1 MIRLWI
7 IYSRFASAGGAER
20 VAHRLI
26 TGLDRER
33 FEPIVVTLY
42 EQGDLAE
49 DLEKRG
55 YRTLNAGA
63 KGRLDMRIPLSL
75 LRWSKQY
82 PPDVVMTTTNLISLF
97 WGTVLR
103 QLRRTKAM
111 VVRFQGTT
119 HLRRHEPLVLRLRRR
134 WIDHY
139 VGLTPK
145 QAEFWIARQNI
156 PYSRMSIVPNG
167 IDVARFVP
175 PQDKSALRVALG
187 LPKDKV
193 IVGCVSH
200 FRPTK
205 NLELFVEAASRI
217 HLEAPYCHFLLVG
230 DGGTRS
236 QVETAIH
243 QKGLADAF
251 TLPGAQKDP
260 APWFQAMDVFV
271 FPSHSQREGF
281 PSVIVEAGA
290 CGVPAVAF
298 DVGGIADVI
307 LQGETGFVV
316 PLGDT
321 EQFIRRAITIA
332 TTPSLCEA
340 MGQKARQRVHA
351 EYSLSTMIE
360 NYSNLFERLVSE
372 SNNRLAWEHS

>member
-26 TGLDRER
+26 TSLDRER

-42 EQGDLAE
+42 ERGDLAE
-49 DLEKRG
+49 DLAKRG
-55 YRTLNAGA
+55 YRTLHAGA
-63 KGRLDMRIPLSL
+63 KGRFDVRIPLSL

-103 QLRRTKAM
+103 QLGRTKAM

-119 HLRRHEPLVLRLRRR
+119 HLRRHEPLILRLRRR

-139 VGLTPK
+139 IGLTPK
-145 QAEFWIARQNI
+145 QAEFWMYRQNI
-156 PYSRMSIVPNG
+156 PPIRISVIPNG
-167 IDVARFVP
+167 IDVTRFAP
-175 PQDKSALRVALG
+175 PQDKSALRAALG

-217 HLEAPYCHFLLVG
+217 HREVPNSHFLLVG
-230 DGGTRS
+230 DGDTRPR
-236 QVETAIH
+236 VEAAVQQAGI
-243 QKGLADAF
+243 ADVF

-271 FPSHSQREGF
+271 FPSQTEREGF

-307 LQGETGFVV
+307 QHGETGFVV
-316 PLGDT
+316 PLDNT
-321 EQFIRRAITIA
+321 EQFIQHAIALTA
-332 TTPSLCEA
+332 APCLREA
-340 MGQKARQRVHA
+340 MGQKAHQRARA
-351 EYSLSTMIE
+351 EYSLSTMIA
-360 NYSNLFERLVSE
+360 NYSNLFERLASAGKE
-372 SNNRLAWEHS
+372 RFAQGQG

>member
-7 IYSRFASAGGAER
+7 IYSRFASTGGAER
-20 VAHRLI
+20 VAHRLV
-26 TGLDRER
+26 TGLDRAR

-42 EQGDLAE
+42 ERGDLAE

-139 VGLTPK
+139 ISLTPK

-217 HLEAPYCHFLLVG
+217 HLEVPYCHFLLVG
-230 DGGTRS
+230 DGDTRS

-271 FPSHSQREGF
+271 FPSQTEGF

-307 LQGETGFVV
+307 LHGETGFVV

>member
-20 VAHRLI
+20 VAHRLV
-26 TGLDRER
+26 TGLDRAR

-42 EQGDLAE
+42 ERGDLAE
-49 DLEKRG
+49 DLAKRG
-55 YRTLNAGA
+55 YCTLHAGA

-139 VGLTPK
+139 ISLTPK
-145 QAEFWIARQNI
+145 QAEFWITRQNI

-230 DGGTRS
+230 DGDTRS

-271 FPSHSQREGF
+271 LPSQTQTEGF

-307 LQGETGFVV
+307 LHGETGFVV

-321 EQFIRRAITIA
+321 EQFIQRAITIA
-332 TTPSLCEA
+332 TTPSLREA

-351 EYSLSTMIE
+351 EYSLSMMIE
-360 NYSNLFERLVSE
+360 KYSNLFERLVSE

>member
-7 IYSRFASAGGAER
+7 IYSRFASTGGAER
-20 VAHRLI
+20 VAHRLV
-26 TGLDRER
+26 TGLDRAR

-42 EQGDLAE
+42 ERGDLAE

-139 VGLTPK
+139 ISLTPK

-217 HLEAPYCHFLLVG
+217 HLEVPYCHFLLVG
-230 DGGTRS
+230 DGDTRS

-307 LQGETGFVV
+307 LHGETGFVV

>member
-49 DLEKRG
+49 DLAKRG
-55 YRTLNAGA
+55 YRTLHAGA

-139 VGLTPK
+139 ISLTPK

-217 HLEAPYCHFLLVG
+217 HLEVPYCHFLLVG
-230 DGGTRS
+230 DGDTRS

-307 LQGETGFVV
+307 LHGETGFVV

>member
-20 VAHRLI
+20 VAHRLV
-26 TGLDRER
+26 TGLDRAR

-42 EQGDLAE
+42 ERGDLAE

-139 VGLTPK
+139 ISLTPK

-217 HLEAPYCHFLLVG
+217 HLEVPYCHFLLVG
-230 DGGTRS
+230 DGDTRS

-271 FPSHSQREGF
+271 FPSQTEGF

-307 LQGETGFVV
+307 LHGETGFVV

>member
-33 FEPIVVTLY
+33 FEPIAVTLY

-49 DLEKRG
+49 DLAKRG
-55 YRTLNAGA
+55 YRTLHAGA
-63 KGRLDMRIPLSL
+63 KGRFDMRIPLSL

-139 VGLTPK
+139 ISLTPK

-217 HLEAPYCHFLLVG
+217 HLEVPYCHFLLVG
-230 DGGTRS
+230 DGDTRS

-271 FPSHSQREGF
+271 FPSQTQTEGF

-307 LQGETGFVV
+307 LHGETGFVV

>member
-33 FEPIVVTLY
+33 FEPIVITLY

-49 DLEKRG
+49 DLAKRG
-55 YRTLNAGA
+55 YRTLHAGA

-139 VGLTPK
+139 ISLTPK

-217 HLEAPYCHFLLVG
+217 HLEVPYCHFLLVG
-230 DGGTRS
+230 DGDTRS

-271 FPSHSQREGF
+271 FPSQTEGF

-307 LQGETGFVV
+307 LHGETGFVV

>member
-1 MIRLWI
+1 
-7 IYSRFASAGGAER
+7 
-20 VAHRLI
+20 
-26 TGLDRER
+26 
-33 FEPIVVTLY
+33 VVTLY

-49 DLEKRG
+49 DLAKRG
-55 YRTLNAGA
+55 YRTLHAGA
-63 KGRLDMRIPLSL
+63 KGRFDMRIPLSL

-139 VGLTPK
+139 ISLTPK
-145 QAEFWIARQNI
+145 QAEFWITHQNI

-230 DGGTRS
+230 DGDTRS

-271 FPSHSQREGF
+271 FPSQTEGF